1 MRFVLIIVIAFPILG
16 LAQIGGQA
24 GYQSLN
30 LTTNART
37 AALAGSTVSL
47 SGDVSQ
53 FFENPA
59 TLDSISEGTL
69 FLNIN
74 PYFADVFVYTGAYAF
89 DVKKL
94 GTFVAGMNYV
104 NFGSFEMTDETGQS
118 LGEFQVQDYN
128 FVIGKSHQL
137 GPFVLGA
144 NLKVTHSGI
153 DSYSSTAI
161 LGDIGGLFRV
171 NRNWNFAMVF
181 KNIGGRVS
189 DYTSLGTP
197 DIPFDVKIG
206 TTFKPEYMPLQF
218 TITSTNLVDRNFSEE
233 SESQGR
239 SNSQVDKVL
248 KRVNIGAELLLSK
261 NFQVLFGYSHKRKQ
275 ELKLNEISGG
285 AGLSF
290 GLMMKIKRFELR
302 YSRATFHSAGGTS
315 FISLQ
320 TNLKEF
326 NKIL

>member
-1 MRFVLIIVIAFPILG
+1 M
-16 LAQIGGQA
+16 AQIGGQS

-37 AALAGSTVSL
+37 AALAGSTISL
-47 SGDVSQ
+47 AGDVSQ

-59 TLDSISEGTL
+59 TLDSVSKGTL
-69 FLNIN
+69 FFNIN
-74 PYFADVFVYTGAYAF
+74 PYYADVIVYSGAYTF
-89 DVKKL
+89 DVNKI
-94 GTFVAGMNYV
+94 GTLAAGLNYV
-104 NFGSFEMTDETGQS
+104 NFGSFEMTDETGES

-128 FVIGKSHQL
+128 IVIGKSHQL

-144 NLKVTHSGI
+144 NVKLTHSSI
-153 DSYSSTAI
+153 DAYGSTAI

-171 NRNWNFAMVF
+171 NKYWNIGMVF
-181 KNIGGRVS
+181 KNIGGRIS
-189 DYTSLGTP
+189 DYTTFSTP
-197 DIPFDVKIG
+197 SIPFDVKLG
-206 TTFKPEYMPLQF
+206 TTFKPEHMPLQF

-233 SESQGR
+233 SESNGR
-239 SNSQVDKVL
+239 QNRQVDKML

-275 ELKLNEISGG
+275 ELKLNELGGG

-290 GLMMKIKRFELR
+290 GLMMKIKRVELR
-302 YSRATFHSAGGTS
+302 YSRATYHAAGGTS

-320 TNLKEF
+320 TNLNDFKR
-326 NKIL
+326 IL